1 MNLKDFYKEFRNNRT
16 ITIINVVGYSIAL
29 ASCLVIG
36 LFVYNQFTF
45 DTFNEN
51 SERIYRL
58 NYTQNQKNT
67 NSAVTNHQWE
77 EVLPK
82 EIPGIEK
89 AARFGWSYEGNIEF
103 EKNNFKAKGA
113 YGDKELFE
121 IFSFTILQRENKDF
135 FEKPMSIA
143 LSKSLAQKI
152 FGKTTPI
159 GKTLKLDH
167 RQEYTVTAIFDDI
180 PSNTS
185 LEFQFLTNVNDA
197 LIEIWGKEMEHHW
210 LVWWVRTFVLV
221 NDKSAVADFGRNMKA
236 LQKKYVGDWYAE
248 TSDYYLQPLE
258 QIHLHS
264 AEIDGSFDTDI
275 SITLIY
281 IFSSAGLLILV
292 ISCINYINLSVAGFE
307 SRKKSVGIKKI
318 IGAGRSYLFRQ
329 YLSYSVLL
337 TFLCILIAFLISFYI
352 IPVLKTQGISGID
365 IPINKP
371 LFWLIVL
378 FFGLLTGI
386 LSGLYPA
393 GYISKTVIT
402 ANPKASK
409 SRSVFSN
416 GLITIQFSIAIILL
430 VSIVTIRKQLNES
443 TKGDLGYN
451 YSSLISFGSTEEIF
465 NHYSA
470 LHDEIGK
477 IPGVI
482 SYTSCGFEIPG
493 YLGNFWPVQ
502 PEGAEKLD
510 IFHTSVAPN
519 FFEALG
525 IPIRNKFGVL
535 REDTASA
542 SDRAIINDEAVKKFG
557 IGETVV
563 GKTYKL
569 GETSMEIT
577 GISGD
582 FHIGSMRDLIKPIH
596 FTIMD
601 KNWNQL
607 IRLEKANQDNAIA
620 QIQKVW
626 EKFETVAPFAYRF
639 VDHMIAEQYSKEK
652 SLLKLFNV
660 FFVLAMIISLIGL
673 FGLVQLLLRFRVK
686 EIGIRKVN
694 GAKVL
699 QVMTMLNKEFIKWV
713 IIAFVI
719 ACPIAWY
726 IMHRWLQSF
735 AYKTDMSWW
744 IFIAAGA
751 ATMVVAMLTVSWQS
765 WRAATRNPVESLRHE

>member
-1 MNLKDFYKEFRNNRT
+1 M
-16 ITIINVVGYSIAL
+16 
-29 ASCLVIG
+29 
-36 LFVYNQFTF
+36 
-45 DTFNEN
+45 
-51 SERIYRL
+51 
-58 NYTQNQKNT
+58 
-67 NSAVTNHQWE
+67 
-77 EVLPK
+77 
-82 EIPGIEK
+82 
-89 AARFGWSYEGNIEF
+89 
-103 EKNNFKAKGA
+103 
-113 YGDKELFE
+113 
-121 IFSFTILQRENKDF
+121 
-135 FEKPMSIA
+135 
-143 LSKSLAQKI
+143 
-152 FGKTTPI
+152 
-159 GKTLKLDH
+159 
-167 RQEYTVTAIFDDI
+167 
-180 PSNTS
+180 
-185 LEFQFLTNVNDA
+185 
-197 LIEIWGKEMEHHW
+197 
-210 LVWWVRTFVLV
+210 
-221 NDKSAVADFGRNMKA
+221 
-236 LQKKYVGDWYAE
+236 
-248 TSDYYLQPLE
+248 
-258 QIHLHS
+258 
-264 AEIDGSFDTDI
+264 
-275 SITLIY
+275 
-281 IFSSAGLLILV
+281 
-292 ISCINYINLSVAGFE
+292 
-307 SRKKSVGIKKI
+307 
-318 IGAGRSYLFRQ
+318 
-329 YLSYSVLL
+329 
-337 TFLCILIAFLISFYI
+337 
-352 IPVLKTQGISGID
+352 
-365 IPINKP
+365 
-371 LFWLIVL
+371 
-378 FFGLLTGI
+378 

-402 ANPKASK
+402 PNPKASK
-409 SRSVFSN
+409 SRSIFSN

-451 YSSLISFGSTEEIF
+451 YTSLISFGSTEEIF
-465 NHYSA
+465 KHYSA

-482 SYTSCGFEIPG
+482 SITSCGFEIPG
-493 YLGNFWPVQ
+493 YLGNFWAVQ

-525 IPIRNKFGVL
+525 IPIRNKLSEL

-542 SDRAIINDEAVKKFG
+542 SDRAIINDEAVKRFG

-569 GETSMEIT
+569 GETNMEIT
-577 GISGD
+577 GITGD

-620 QIQKVW
+620 QIQRVW

-639 VDHMIAEQYSKEK
+639 VDHMIGEQYSKEK

-699 QVMTMLNKEFIKWV
+699 QVMAMLNKEFIKWV

-719 ACPIAWY
+719 ACPISWY

-735 AYKTDMSWW
+735 AYKTDLSWW

-751 ATMVVAMLTVSWQS
+751 VTMVVALLTVSWQS
-765 WRAATRNPVESLRHE
+765 WRAATRNPVESLRYE